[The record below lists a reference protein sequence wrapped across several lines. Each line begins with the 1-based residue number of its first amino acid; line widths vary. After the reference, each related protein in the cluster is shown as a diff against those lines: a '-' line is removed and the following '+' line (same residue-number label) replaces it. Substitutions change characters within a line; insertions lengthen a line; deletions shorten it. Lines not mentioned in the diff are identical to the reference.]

1 MDPWRKN
8 WGKGCHQIKNPQKL
22 RFCHFQWVTSSTCAT
37 MLEFHINLSTF
48 HVHCF
53 RWTFHLYDLNG
64 DGVIT
69 KDEMEDVTASVKLTF
84 KFSPSSSIPT
94 LVTIQTD
101 RWFLIQSQI
110 DHIKPYMELRYK
122 SSTRCTSWW
131 GSTQSGTD
139 AIRWNIY

>member
-1 MDPWRKN
+1 MPSNKKPAKVGILSLSMCD
-8 WGKGCHQIKNPQKL
+8 
-22 RFCHFQWVTSSTCAT
+22 FF
-37 MLEFHINLSTF
+37 NLSTF

-84 KFSPSSSIPT
+84 EFSPSSSTPS

-101 RWFLIQSQI
+101 SIHSKSRIALDIKFFQNSQVTCNVMLKYI
-110 DHIKPYMELRYK
+110 WQMVYYSY
-122 SSTRCTSWW
+122 SSTQCL
-131 GSTQSGTD
+131 
-139 AIRWNIY
+139 